1 MLALAIPLGIAVAL
15 VALNAYLDARAARR
29 PYERA
34 LDELTQ
40 QERDARASSPAS
52 PSASTARAATAGR
65 ADMIRISTPRRV
77 FISLAARALDTSFE
91 LLDAAKPHVHPIVAE
106 RLDAALTVADDL
118 FASTLDRWIA
128 ESRSAGGAP

>member
-1 MLALAIPLGIAVAL
+1 MLAFLVPLGIAVAL

-29 PYERA
+29 PSPSRSA
-34 LDELTQ
+34 T
-40 QERDARASSPAS
+40 RASLLAS

-118 FASTLDRWIA
+118 FASTVDRWIA
-128 ESRSAGGAP
+128 ESRSTGGAP

>member
-1 MLALAIPLGIAVAL
+1 MLAFLVPLGIAVAL

-29 PYERA
+29 PYERPSTSSPRRCGA
-34 LDELTQ
+34 S
-40 QERDARASSPAS
+40 ASSPAS

-118 FASTLDRWIA
+118 FASTVDRWIA
-128 ESRSAGGAP
+128 ESRSTGGAS